1 MKTISIVS
9 YSLEIQAENF
19 DPVWVD
25 ICIIDDLLTLEVVI
39 DSWLDEY
46 QYYSLSTEKF
56 ANLKVG
62 DELDEGTRVLSI
74 DPEPTYHSISYD
86 EKDLAKDA
94 TTFFSFFK

>member
-25 ICIIDDLLTLEVVI
+25 ICIIDDDLTLQVVI
-39 DSWLDEY
+39 DSWLDAY
-46 QYYSLSTEKF
+46 QYYSLSTEEF

-74 DPEPTYHSISYD
+74 DPKPTFHSVSYLD
-86 EKDLAKDA
+86 FEYASNETLSNQD
-94 TTFFSFFK
+94 S